1 MSKQVW
7 KYLLGLLLIAVIS
20 GVLLWRK
27 AMTEQNN
34 VCVIGIP
41 EYWQTLLPPL
51 QHSLSGFGVMIN
63 QFEPLVRRGKKGLL
77 EPLAAK
83 SWEFS
88 QDRKV
93 LRFEIDTKRK
103 FSDGSALS
111 AEDFKRSWEDGLQ
124 MKAKSN
130 NSALAD
136 ALANLKG
143 FSELEKG
150 KGISGLRAIGG
161 NVLQLEFEKPV
172 RSVLEHL
179 SGVRYSAYKING
191 DAVVGTGPYI
201 IVERNRELTLT
212 PNPYYVGEEPKLKNV
227 KIVAVSSTT
236 AVEQLK
242 SEKIDALL
250 FAENAKLAECNDGE
264 SGLIKCAFGQEG
276 THTLV
281 LVNGMPGRFFSN
293 PEYRLAF
300 QALVSRKFQGSPET
314 WPIQMVG
321 FKYDPQSF
329 LRFQAGRLSDE
340 EASAI
345 VAEGAKYIPELIKAT
360 QAHPLR
366 LSYRLKWLND
376 FLLESGIRL
385 SDDIK
390 DSLEAKE
397 WLAMVYKTF
406 EPDIMPLTG
415 SVYDGDPDCLYH
427 MLGRNGAIFSP
438 MLERKDVAD
447 GLEEGRKLTTLEDLA
462 PHYEK
467 VSRSIL
473 KQVPYVHLGFYYR
486 GVAYNPRRLRVN
498 ETFVGRNNQSITI
511 FEPK

>member
-1 MSKQVW
+1 MS
-7 KYLLGLLLIAVIS
+7 
-20 GVLLWRK
+20 
-27 AMTEQNN
+27 EQKDIY
-34 VCVIGIP
+34 VIGIP

-88 QDRKV
+88 KDRKV
-93 LRFEIDTKRK
+93 LRFEIDTARK
-103 FSDGSALS
+103 FSDGSPLT
-111 AEDFKRSWEDGLQ
+111 AEDFKRSWEDGLR

-143 FSELEKG
+143 FSELDNSRG
-150 KGISGLRAIGG
+150 LSGLRAIGG
-161 NVLQLEFEKPV
+161 TTLELEFEKPV

-179 SGVRYSAYKING
+179 SGVRYSAYKVSG
-191 DAVVGTGPYI
+191 DTVIGTGPYI
-201 IVERNRELTLT
+201 IVERNKELTLV
-212 PNPYYVGEEPKLKNV
+212 PNPHYAGNEPKLKNV

-242 SEKIDALL
+242 AEKIDALL
-250 FAENAKLAECNDGE
+250 FAENAKLTECNNGD
-264 SGLIKCAFGQEG
+264 SRVIKCAFGQEG
-276 THTLV
+276 THTLA

-293 PEYRLAF
+293 PKHRIAF
-300 QALVSRKFQGSPET
+300 QSLVSSKFKGSPET

-321 FKYDPQSF
+321 FNHDPQSF

-345 VAEGAKYIPELIKAT
+345 VAEGDKYIPELIKAT
-360 QAHPLR
+360 QSHPLR
-366 LSYRLKWLND
+366 LSYRLKWLTD
-376 FLLESGIRL
+376 FLLQSGIRL
-385 SDDIK
+385 SDGIK

-447 GLEEGRKLTTLEDLA
+447 GLEEGRKLTRLEDLA
-462 PHYEK
+462 PHYEE

-473 KQVPYVHLGFYYR
+473 RQVPYVHLGFYYR
-486 GVAYNPRRLRVN
+486 GVAYNPRRLKVN